1 METDFSA
8 KGPSL
13 GYYFQI
19 RYGLHLLLKHDG
31 SDESSLF
38 FETLDDIQILELN
51 QNDLYQTKFHINNSV
66 NLTDRSTDLWK
77 TLRVWA
83 ESIKNGNIKLSESNF
98 TLITTAKCSPESVFG
113 RLRAE
118 TIDTDTA
125 VKEML
130 GICKEISNQNNL
142 DGYSAFSA
150 LSQYEQ
156 KELIERIVILDSS
169 INFEGLEEKI
179 KKSLRFSVNR
189 ENMDSLF
196 ERLEGWW
203 FGSSINQ
210 LNSEEIK
217 IINLGTLRNKIID
230 ITSKMTSDNL
240 PIDFDSK
247 INISETEF
255 IDFSDKRFVK
265 ELAGIGINKSSLK
278 NAISDYLRTF
288 KQRSKWIR
296 ENLLDPEDEHKYEHK
311 LHQEWE
317 TKFDFLEDLIDGK
330 NDEEI
335 LEIGKSFYKKFYSE
349 NLPQIYIRPKVTDSF
364 LVRGSYQIL
373 SDNEKIGFN
382 PNFKN
387 RIENGNTYLG

>member
-19 RYGLHLLLKHDG
+19 RYGLHLLLNHDG

-38 FETLDDIQILELN
+38 FENLDDIEISEFN
-51 QNDLYQTKFHINNSV
+51 YNDFYQTKFHIKNSV

-77 TLRVWA
+77 TIRVWA
-83 ESIKNGNIKLSESNF
+83 ESVRNGKIKLSESNF
-98 TLITTAKCSPESVFG
+98 TLITTAECAPESVFG
-113 RLRAE
+113 RLREE
-118 TIDTDTA
+118 TIDAETA
-125 VKEML
+125 VNEL
-130 GICKEISNQNNL
+130 LEICKETSNQTNL
-142 DGYSAFSA
+142 EGYRAFSR

-156 KELIERIVILDSS
+156 KELIERIVVLDSTM
-169 INFEGLEEKI
+169 NFDELEDKI

-203 FGSSINQ
+203 FGTSINQ
-210 LNSEEIK
+210 LNSDGIN
-217 IINLGTLRNKIID
+217 IIDLATLRNKIVD
-230 ITSKMTSDNL
+230 ITSKLTSDNL
-240 PIDFDSK
+240 PIDFDTK
-247 INISETEF
+247 INISDTEF
-255 IDFSDKRFVK
+255 IDFSDRSFVK
-265 ELAGIGINKSSLK
+265 ELAGIGINKASLK

-288 KQRSKWIR
+288 RQRSKWIR
-296 ENLLDPEDEHKYEHK
+296 ENLLDPDDEHKYEEE
-311 LHQEWE
+311 LYQEWE

-330 NDEEI
+330 DDEEI
-335 LEIGKSFYKKFYSE
+335 LKIGKSFYTKLYSE
-349 NLPQIYIRPKVTDSF
+349 NLPQIFIRPKVTDSF

-373 SDNEKIGFN
+373 AEEEKIGFN

-387 RIENGNTYLG
+387 RK

>member
-19 RYGLHLLLKHDG
+19 RYGLHLLLNHDG

-38 FETLDDIQILELN
+38 FENLDDIEISELN
-51 QNDLYQTKFHINNSV
+51 QNDLYQTKFHIINSV

-77 TLRVWA
+77 TIRVWA
-83 ESIKNGNIKLSESNF
+83 ESISNGNIKVAESNF
-98 TLITTAKCSPESVFG
+98 TLITTAKCAPESVFG
-113 RLRAE
+113 RLRDG
-118 TIDTDTA
+118 TINTEIA
-125 VKEML
+125 VNEL
-130 GICKEISNQNNL
+130 LEICKETSNQTNL
-142 DGYSAFSA
+142 EGYRAYSG

-156 KELIERIVILDSS
+156 KELIERIIVLDSTM
-169 INFEGLEEKI
+169 NFDELEDKI

-203 FGSSINQ
+203 FGASISQ
-210 LNSEEIK
+210 LTSDG
-217 IINLGTLRNKIID
+217 INVIDLATLRNKIVD
-230 ITSKMTSDNL
+230 ITSKLTSDNL
-240 PIDFDSK
+240 PIDFDTK
-247 INISETEF
+247 INISDTEF
-255 IDFSDKRFVK
+255 IDFTERRFVK
-265 ELAGIGINKSSLK
+265 ELSEIGINKASLK

-288 KQRSKWIR
+288 RQRSKWIR
-296 ENLLDPEDEHKYEHK
+296 ENLLDPDDEHKYEEK
-311 LHQEWE
+311 LYQEWE

-330 NDEEI
+330 DDEEI
-335 LEIGKSFYKKFYSE
+335 LKIGKSFYTKLYSE

-373 SDNEKIGFN
+373 SEDQKIGFN

-387 RIENGNTYLG
+387 RT

>member
-19 RYGLHLLLKHDG
+19 RYGLHLLLNHDG
-31 SDESSLF
+31 SDDSNLF
-38 FETLDDIQILELN
+38 FENLDDIEISEFN
-51 QNDLYQTKFHINNSV
+51 QNDLYQTKFHIKNSV

-77 TLRVWA
+77 TIRVWA
-83 ESIKNGNIKLSESNF
+83 ESVRNGKIKLSESNF
-98 TLITTAKCSPESVFG
+98 TLITTAECAPESVFG
-113 RLRAE
+113 RLREE
-118 TIDTDTA
+118 TIDAGIA
-125 VKEML
+125 VNEL
-130 GICKEISNQNNL
+130 LEICKETSNHANL
-142 DGYSAFSA
+142 EGYRAFSR
-150 LSQYEQ
+150 LNQYEQ
-156 KELIERIVILDSS
+156 KELIERIVILDSTM
-169 INFEGLEEKI
+169 NFDELENKI

-203 FGSSINQ
+203 FGTSINQ
-210 LNSEEIK
+210 LNSDGIN
-217 IINLGTLRNKIID
+217 IIDLGTLRNKILD

-240 PIDFDSK
+240 PIDFDTK
-247 INISETEF
+247 INISDTEF
-255 IDFSDKRFVK
+255 IDFSDRSFVK
-265 ELAGIGINKSSLK
+265 KLAEIGINKASLK

-296 ENLLDPEDEHKYEHK
+296 ENLLDPDDEHKYEEK
-311 LHQEWE
+311 LYEEWE

-330 NDEEI
+330 DDEEI
-335 LEIGKSFYKKFYSE
+335 LKIGNSFYTKLYSE
-349 NLPQIYIRPKVTDSF
+349 NLPQIFIRPKVTDSF

-373 SDNEKIGFN
+373 AEEEKIGFN

-387 RIENGNTYLG
+387 RK